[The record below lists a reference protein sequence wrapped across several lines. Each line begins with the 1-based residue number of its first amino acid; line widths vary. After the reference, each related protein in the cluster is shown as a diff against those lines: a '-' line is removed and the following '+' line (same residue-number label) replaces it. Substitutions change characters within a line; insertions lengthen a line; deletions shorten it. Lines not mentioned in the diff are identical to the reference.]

1 MYSVI
6 VYDVSYTHFNPF
18 KIRYIELHF
27 IIHKGIGLLRAE
39 NHNQNME
46 IASLKNENVYLLNN
60 TTHQHETLIKDL
72 VISNHE
78 RMDDIIYKSAGTRRR
93 SNLTC
98 PTSPKPHILFP
109 DRINETN
116 KQ

>member
-78 RMDDIIYKSAGTRRR
+78 RMDDINQQELVDAIV
-93 SNLTC
+93 
-98 PTSPKPHILFP
+98 
-109 DRINETN
+109 
-116 KQ
+116 